1 MIAKPL
7 LRDNYKRWPFSA
19 DLENGRT
26 NIGAINLTKEPE
38 RISEIHELSHTPKLR
53 KAIYLINKESS
64 AFMTLG
70 CLIEKDPEKDMFW
83 AYLEFCFRP
92 TIDTS
97 GIDLWKI
104 DEEFFKYVAER
115 NGEAAAKQLADHLSW
130 EAFEI
135 ELYGSTPCLAYS
147 VFYPHP
153 RVEEVEAFYT
163 YLLNW
168 LRQSFDHL
176 AS

>member
-1 MIAKPL
+1 
-7 LRDNYKRWPFSA
+7 
-19 DLENGRT
+19 
-26 NIGAINLTKEPE
+26 
-38 RISEIHELSHTPKLR
+38 
-53 KAIYLINKESS
+53 
-64 AFMTLG
+64 MTLG
-70 CLIEKDPEKDMFW
+70 CLIEKDPKKDMYW

-92 TIDTS
+92 AINTS
-97 GIDLWKI
+97 KIDLWKI
-104 DEEFFKYVAER
+104 NEEFFKYVAER
-115 NGEAAAKQLADHLSW
+115 NNEAVAKQLADHLSW

-135 ELYGSTPCLAYS
+135 ELYGNTPCLAYS

-153 RVEEVEAFYT
+153 KIEDIESFYT